1 MIQRNNPYRRPAP
14 GMEPPK
20 AREYPRYLK
29 IHVFPT
35 RFERRQMA
43 KLRSKKGGKTW

>member
-20 AREYPRYLK
+20 AKEYPRYLK
-29 IHVFPT
+29 IHVWPN
-35 RFERRQMA
+35 RQERRRES
-43 KLRSKKGGKTW
+43 KLLRSRKG